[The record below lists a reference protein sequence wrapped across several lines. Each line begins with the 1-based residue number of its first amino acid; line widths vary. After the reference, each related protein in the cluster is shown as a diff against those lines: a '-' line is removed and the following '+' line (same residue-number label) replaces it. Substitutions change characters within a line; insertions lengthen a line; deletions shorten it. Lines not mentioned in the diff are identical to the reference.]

1 MHFDVFSC
9 TNIIIIIISYS
20 FGFSYCQ
27 PNISH
32 SKFSWVLKQSLYLW
46 FSRGIVFCAM
56 DILLLDYFPMLGHS
70 DFAPTFPC
78 SGKHPCNRFLRT
90 NSWSPRAR
98 KIWSHWCRLGT
109 HWRQGQSHWSVFWIK
124 ELVSALQLDNPTFHC
139 DTSQTLSG
147 GYQVQHKSPQQWNK
161 GKDKQEI
168 HLITSK
174 HLSVQG
180 DSAAARTT
188 HTAHPPHPV
197 LHWYSHTG
205 HLKYRNASI
214 WVGKESVAQAYWVP
228 LSP

>member
-9 TNIIIIIISYS
+9 TNIMIIIIISYS

-46 FSRGIVFCAM
+46 FSRGTVFCAM

-98 KIWSHWCRLGT
+98 KIWSQWCRLGT
-109 HWRQGQSHWSVFWIK
+109 HWRQGHWSSGPFPSAPRPPHFPISG
-124 ELVSALQLDNPTFHC
+124 VSAWHTWGLPVVSTVSISEPPVKYFKYHPC
-139 DTSQTLSG
+139 SQATCNSRFAFKIVDPPF
-147 GYQVQHKSPQQWNK
+147 QPAPQ
-161 GKDKQEI
+161 
-168 HLITSK
+168 
-174 HLSVQG
+174 
-180 DSAAARTT
+180 TT
-188 HTAHPPHPV
+188 V
-197 LHWYSHTG
+197 
-205 HLKYRNASI
+205 
-214 WVGKESVAQAYWVP
+214 
-228 LSP
+228 